1 MKKLVVII
9 LCVFS
14 VIVPSASQ
22 DTIFIL
28 NPVIGDIIDRN
39 EKTDFNLF
47 PEISNTRFE
56 YSYIKKESND
66 LRLIAHLFPDSIVN
80 RQLDTSDLHRMQRD
94 IENKMATRKDTQRI
108 EVQDPGSVV
117 IKKDAG
123 EGSNSNII
131 DQNTRDKIT
140 DESISNQRLQE
151 DAERR
156 KLVKQ
161 GSSVDD
167 NGLYIDFSKR
177 RKKK

>member
-1 MKKLVVII
+1 MKKLVLSF
-9 LCVFS
+9 LCMFSAVFAS
-14 VIVPSASQ
+14 FSQ
-22 DTIFIL
+22 DTVFIL

-56 YSYIKKESND
+56 YSYIKKESNE

-80 RQLDTSDLHRMQRD
+80 RQLDTSDIRRMQRD
-94 IENKMATRKDTQRI
+94 IESLIATRTDTQKI
-108 EVQDPGSVV
+108 GVQDPGSVV
-117 IKKDAG
+117 IKKDAVD
-123 EGSNSNII
+123 GSNNNII
-131 DQNTRDKIT
+131 DQNTRDRIT